1 MASILIVED
10 DADSC
15 EVIMRRLRQAG
26 YQVECKSNG
35 REALLSI
42 LRVVPDL
49 VILDLFMPEMDG
61 PSLLEIMRS
70 YLKLQT
76 LPVIIHTGITDS
88 PLLDRARSLR
98 VNTILAK
105 GRATLDDV
113 LRAVQEQ
120 LPRLPP

>member
-10 DADSC
+10 DADSS
-15 EVIMRRLRQAG
+15 EALMRYLQQAG
-26 YQVECKSNG
+26 FKVECKSNG
-35 REALLSI
+35 RDALLSI
-42 LRVVPDL
+42 LRDVPDL

-70 YLKLQT
+70 YLRLGT
-76 LPVIIHTGITDS
+76 LPVVILTGITDS
-88 PLLDRARSLR
+88 PLLDRARSLK

-105 GRATLDDV
+105 GRASLADV

>member
-1 MASILIVED
+1 MPSILIVED
-10 DADSC
+10 DPDSS
-15 EVIMRRLRQAG
+15 EALMRYLQQAG
-26 YQVECKSNG
+26 YTVECKSNG

-42 LRVVPDL
+42 LRNVPDL

-70 YLKLQT
+70 YLRLQT
-76 LPVIIHTGITDS
+76 LPVLILTGITDS
-88 PLLDRARSLR
+88 PLLDRARSLK

-105 GRATLDDV
+105 GRASLADV

-120 LPRLPP
+120 LPRLPA